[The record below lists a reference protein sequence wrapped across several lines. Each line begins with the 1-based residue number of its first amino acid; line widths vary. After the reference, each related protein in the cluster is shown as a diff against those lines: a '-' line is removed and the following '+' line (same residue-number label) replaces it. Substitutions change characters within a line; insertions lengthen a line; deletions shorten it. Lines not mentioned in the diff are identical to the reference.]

1 MNSLKR
7 VVIIGATSA
16 IAEHTA
22 RQLVEQ
28 GASLYCIGRNPDKL
42 QALIQ
47 DLQVRAGPDQRIGGR
62 EADLLAVDRH
72 PALIEAAEQALG
84 GMDAV
89 LIAHG
94 SLPDQQVCQADAAQM
109 RREVETNALS
119 VINLL
124 TLLGN
129 RFEQQGDGV
138 IAVIGSVAGDRG
150 RQSNY
155 VYGAAKGMV
164 AIFLQGLRHRLA
176 RSNVDVVTLK
186 PGFVATPMTADFD
199 RSGPLWATPQTVAG
213 GIIKAMTRGR
223 GEAYLPWFWR
233 WIMLVIRHIPDP
245 LFKRTSL

>member
-7 VVIIGATSA
+7 VVIIGATST

-22 RQLVEQ
+22 RQLVEK

-42 QALIQ
+42 QALLQ
-47 DLQVRAGPDQRIGGR
+47 DLKVRAGDNQRIDGCV
-62 EADLLAVDRH
+62 ADLLDVDRH
-72 PALIEAAEQALG
+72 DALIETAEQALG

-94 SLPDQQVCQADAAQM
+94 TLPDQQACQRDVALM

-119 VINLL
+119 VISLL

-129 RFEQQGDGV
+129 RFEQQGAGV
-138 IAVIGSVAGDRG
+138 IAAIGSVAGNRG

-164 AIFLQGLRHRLA
+164 AIFLQGLRNRLA
-176 RSNVDVVTLK
+176 AHGVDVVTLK

-199 RSGPLWATPQTVAG
+199 RSGPLWAQPQDVAR
-213 GIIKAMTRGR
+213 GIIKAMIHGR
-223 GEAYLPWFWR
+223 GETYLPGFWR
-233 WIMLVIRHIPDP
+233 WIMLVITHIPEP
-245 LFKRTSL
+245 LFKRMTL